1 MSTATLVIPDV
12 IYPESDGKPM
22 ADNTIQWDWMVKV
35 VDELRIQ
42 YVGQEVFVAGDLL
55 WYPVKGMPKISA
67 APDAMVVFGRPAG
80 NRRSYLQWNE
90 DGLGPQVVFEVLS
103 HSNRADELEDKLS
116 FYDEH
121 GVEEYYLIDPYEQS
135 VEGYTRGRS
144 ALVPVRKMLGFVSPR
159 LGTRFEKIDGELVL
173 VSPSGRSFQSR
184 GEQVGE
190 LSDGLK
196 RARSEKKRMAEELK
210 RESSEKKRI
219 ADELKRE
226 RSEKERLAAKL
237 RELGIDPDA

>member
-1 MSTATLVIPDV
+1 MSTATLVVPDV

-35 VDELRIQ
+35 VEELRIQ
-42 YVGQEVFVAGDLL
+42 YAGQEVFVAGDLL

-80 NRRSYLQWNE
+80 DRRSYLQWNE

-103 HSNRADELEDKLS
+103 HSNRTGELEDKLS

-121 GVEEYYLIDPYEQS
+121 GVEEYYVINPYDQS
-135 VEGYTRGRS
+135 VKGYARRRS
-144 ALVPVRKMLGFVSPR
+144 ELVPVRKMLGFVSPR
-159 LGTRFEKIDGELVL
+159 LGTRFEKVDGELVL

-184 GEQVGE
+184 AEQVGE
-190 LSDGLK
+190 LSEGLQ
-196 RARSEKKRMAEELK
+196 REQSAKKRL
-210 RESSEKKRI
+210 

-237 RELGIDPDA
+237 RELGIDPNA

>member
-1 MSTATLVIPDV
+1 MSTATLVVPDV

-22 ADNTIQWDWMVKV
+22 ADNTIQWDWLVKV

-42 YVGQEVFVAGDLL
+42 YAGQHVFVAGDLL

-80 NRRSYLQWNE
+80 DRRSYLQWNE

-103 HSNRADELEDKLS
+103 HSNRPGELEDKLQ

-121 GVEEYYLIDPYEQS
+121 GVEEYYVIDPYEQS
-135 VEGYTRGRS
+135 VEGYTRRRS
-144 ALVPVRKMLGFVSPR
+144 ELVPVRKMLGFVSPR
-159 LGTRFEKIDGELVL
+159 LGTRFEKVGGGLVL
-173 VSPSGRSFQSR
+173 VSPSGRAFQSR
-184 GEQVGE
+184 AEQVGE

-196 RARSEKKRMAEELK
+196 RERSAKKRM
-210 RESSEKKRI
+210 

-226 RSEKERLAAKL
+226 RSERERLAAKL
-237 RELGIDPDA
+237 RELGIDSDA

>member
-1 MSTATLVIPDV
+1 MSTATLVVPDV

-42 YVGQEVFVAGDLL
+42 YAGQEVFVAGDLL

-80 NRRSYLQWNE
+80 DRRSYLQWNE

-103 HSNRADELEDKLS
+103 HSNRTGELEDKLS

-121 GVEEYYLIDPYEQS
+121 GVEEYYVINPYDQS
-135 VEGYTRGRS
+135 VKGYSRRRS
-144 ALVPVRKMLGFVSPR
+144 ELVPVRKMLGFVSPR
-159 LGTRFEKIDGELVL
+159 LGTRFEKVDGELVL

-184 GEQVGE
+184 AEQVGE
-190 LSDGLK
+190 LSEGLQ
-196 RARSEKKRMAEELK
+196 REQSAKKRL
-210 RESSEKKRI
+210 

-237 RELGIDPDA
+237 RELGIDSDV